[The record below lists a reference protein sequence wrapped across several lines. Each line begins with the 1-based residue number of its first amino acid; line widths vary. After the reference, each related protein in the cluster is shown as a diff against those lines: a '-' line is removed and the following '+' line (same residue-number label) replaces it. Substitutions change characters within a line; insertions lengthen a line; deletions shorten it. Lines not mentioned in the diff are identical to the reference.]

1 VSFLNPLFLLGLV
14 AAAIPVIIHLF
25 TRRRPR
31 EQRFPSL
38 EFLTEVNQSEI
49 RRLRLKQW
57 LLLLLRTLAVAALAL
72 ALARPALRGAAGRGA
87 RAGGRTGA
95 ATTMVAL
102 VDVSGSMGAASPAG
116 SGTAT
121 LAAQARRVVED
132 LLTTLGPADQLL
144 LVPYDRAPR
153 PLSARPSSDVGRLR
167 AAAQALDAGAQSTDH
182 RAALEF
188 AARALAETRALNR
201 ELFWISD
208 FQTAGFRTPASSS
221 GTPSGYPGEVRDAR
235 VGAPAQ
241 AEAGGGAGSES
252 GSAAGS
258 FVAAPPG
265 PWPQARVYLVPLA
278 PRSRA
283 NVGLTDASLAP
294 TESGL
299 ALTVSAVSFGASP
312 GDLAV
317 AAHDARTND
326 ELARGFLNV
335 PERGETSALLPLT
348 RVPDEGGV
356 VTLPDDPLPL
366 DNRRAFAAGRS
377 GTLRVV
383 LREDGP
389 PSALRLALEAGAPAS
404 GLEVET
410 VGAAALP
417 GRLAGADVLVV
428 NDVERLGATETQA
441 VLDFGRAGGGVLLVL
456 GPHAEADFWNG
467 TLLREAGLGTLGGSE
482 EAAPDAAWRLMRT
495 IAGHAVLAGFPARPG
510 EPLTTARFR
519 GIRALRAAP
528 GARVLLEFDR
538 AHPALVEGTR
548 ALAFAAGLDPES
560 SDFPVSGAFLPLLHQ
575 AVKVLGRG
583 TAAASL
589 LPGERYSAPAAT
601 GMWRIE
607 DEQGREVPSE
617 LVAAAA
623 ATRLLSA
630 PLERP
635 GLYRV
640 VQGAT
645 VRSTF
650 AVNPDARESDLSA
663 VPEAALVRA
672 FPAGR
677 AQVVR
682 PGAGLARRV
691 REARFGR
698 ELWGWFVTLALA
710 LLVAE
715 SVVGRW
721 GMAGAKAESETP

>member
-1 VSFLNPLFLLGLV
+1 MSFLNPLFLLGLL

-31 EQRFPSL
+31 EQQFPSL

-49 RRLRLKQW
+49 RRLQLKQW

-72 ALARPALRGAAGRGA
+72 AMARPALRGAAGRGA

-95 ATTMVAL
+95 AATVVAL

-116 SGTAT
+116 SGAAT
-121 LAAQARRVVED
+121 LAAQARGVVED
-132 LLTTLGPADQLL
+132 LLTTLGPADELL

-167 AAAQALDAGAQSTDH
+167 AAAQALEAGAQSTDH

-208 FQTAGFRTPASSS
+208 FQAAGFRA
-221 GTPSGYPGEVRDAR
+221 GA
-235 VGAPAQ
+235 GAPAPPPN
-241 AEAGGGAGSES
+241 GGG
-252 GSAAGS
+252 SASGS

-265 PWPQARVYLVPLA
+265 PWPQARVYLVPLP

-299 ALTVSAVSFGASP
+299 ALTVSAASFGASP

-335 PERGETSALLPLT
+335 PERGETSALLPLA

-356 VTLPDDPLPL
+356 VTLPDDALAL

-410 VGAAALP
+410 AGAAALP

-456 GPHAEADFWNG
+456 GPHAEATFWNG

-495 IAGHAVLAGFPARPG
+495 IAGHAALAGFPARPG

-519 GIRALRAAP
+519 GIRAFRAAP

-538 AHPALVEGTR
+538 THPALVEGTR
-548 ALAFAAGLDPES
+548 ALAFAAGLDPQS

-583 TAAASL
+583 TAASSL

-650 AVNPDARESDLSA
+650 AVNPDARESDLTA

-677 AQVVR
+677 AQVVH

-698 ELWGWFVTLALA
+698 ELWGWLVVLALA
-710 LLVAE
+710 LLVTE

>member
-1 VSFLNPLFLLGLV
+1 
-14 AAAIPVIIHLF
+14 
-25 TRRRPR
+25 
-31 EQRFPSL
+31 
-38 EFLTEVNQSEI
+38 
-49 RRLRLKQW
+49 
-57 LLLLLRTLAVAALAL
+57 
-72 ALARPALRGAAGRGA
+72 
-87 RAGGRTGA
+87 
-95 ATTMVAL
+95 MVAL

-116 SGTAT
+116 SGAAT

-153 PLSARPSSDVGRLR
+153 PLGARPSSDVGRLR

-208 FQTAGFRTPASSS
+208 FQAAGFRTPAS
-221 GTPSGYPGEVRDAR
+221 PPGHPREERDAGNAQ
-235 VGAPAQ
+235 VGAPAR
-241 AEAGGGAGSES
+241 AEAGGGAGAES
-252 GSAAGS
+252 GPGAGS

-265 PWPQARVYLVPLA
+265 PWLQARVYLVPLA

-299 ALTVSAVSFGASP
+299 ALTVSAASFGASP

-317 AAHDARTND
+317 AAHDARTDD

-335 PERGETSALLPLT
+335 PERGETSALLPLA
-348 RVPDEGGV
+348 RIPDEGGV
-356 VTLPDDPLPL
+356 VTLPEDALPL

-389 PSALRLALEAGAPAS
+389 PSALRLALETGAPAS

-410 VGAAALP
+410 VGAATLP

-456 GPHAEADFWNG
+456 GPHAEAAFWNG

-650 AVNPDARESDLSA
+650 AVNPDARESDLTA

-677 AQVVR
+677 AQVVH

-710 LLVAE
+710 LLVVE

-721 GMAGAKAESETP
+721 GMVGAKAESEGT